1 LTGFIGAMLGTGAE
15 AFVATGAALATYAI
29 AGDIAAE
36 QADAPGSFRVAF
48 IDALYRL
55 DEPQIFERLRCF

>member
-1 LTGFIGAMLGTGAE
+1 MKL
-15 AFVATGAALATYAI
+15 AAYAI

-55 DEPQIFERLRCF
+55 DEQQIFERLRCL